1 MSRVRRAA
9 RGGVALGALVI
20 SFAIVACAPT
30 VSGAVAPAAAQK
42 QVPIYPDVAVTEN
55 VAYGPETT
63 QLLDVCQPADAEF
76 SSLNNGPRRAI
87 LSVHAGSWRE
97 GDKAGPH
104 WRSAC
109 EWLASEGFVAF
120 SVNYRL
126 APLAPFPAGIADVR
140 TVVEW
145 LRQPAQVTAYDFDPA
160 LIGAFGGSAGGNLVA
175 LLGAEGTGPL
185 DVGTR
190 VAAVVELSG
199 PIDLTADDL
208 LLGEYTAEFQR
219 HQLEYLGCEDYAS
232 CTTARSASPVY
243 AVDPSDP
250 PFFIGHSTDEFTPI
264 GQADALVSALE
275 TAGVDSTFVEVTGKL
290 HSLALLDDA
299 MRAQVVKFL
308 RESL

>member
-1 MSRVRRAA
+1 MSLPRRAA

-20 SFAIVACAPT
+20 LLAIVACAPT
-30 VSGAVAPAAAQK
+30 TSGAVAPAAAQK

-63 QLLDVCQPADAEF
+63 QLLDVCQPADAEV

-97 GDKAGPH
+97 GDKACPH

-145 LRQPAQVTAYDFDPA
+145 LRQPAQVAAYDFDPT
-160 LIGAFGGSAGGNLVA
+160 LIGAFGDS
-175 LLGAEGTGPL
+175 
-185 DVGTR
+185 
-190 VAAVVELSG
+190 AVVELSG

-219 HQLEYLGCEDYAS
+219 HQLEYLGCDDYAS
-232 CTTARSASPVY
+232 CTTARNASPVY

-308 RESL
+308 RENL